1 MPKKGQIEPY
11 PFANIDGKEEKVE
24 GKIDLPDIDLPE
36 NLKQTRKKIGNGGV
50 SVFGADMDIMTK
62 KKLEARQFLNLGN
75 RKPTDS
81 IQTAY
86 SSTNETESYRLDDDT
101 LGLS

>member
-36 NLKQTRKKIGNGGV
+36 NLKQTRKK
-50 SVFGADMDIMTK
+50 
-62 KKLEARQFLNLGN
+62 N
-75 RKPTDS
+75 RKWWS
-81 IQTAY
+81 ICIWC
-86 SSTNETESYRLDDDT
+86 
-101 LGLS
+101 